1 MLSKSMSFCKSDV
14 TFILSFLVEPGF
26 THIDF
31 FDGLSAVD
39 WVALPDLAFFDG
51 LVAVDWVAALL
62 DRFRPPEVVVG
73 LIGSTSEGSE
83 AAVANIFS
91 QSMIHYL
98 NISNSLSFQGGMLLI
113 NLGNCFRKFL
123 FN

>member
-1 MLSKSMSFCKSDV
+1 MSFCKSDV

-62 DRFRPPEVVVG
+62 DRFRPPAVVVG

-83 AAVANIFS
+83 AVCP
-91 QSMIHYL
+91 L

>member
-1 MLSKSMSFCKSDV
+1 MD
-14 TFILSFLVEPGF
+14 
-26 THIDF
+26 
-31 FDGLSAVD
+31 
-39 WVALPDLAFFDG
+39 

-62 DRFRPPEVVVG
+62 DLFRPPEVVVG